1 MPKYEVP
8 LHYTVW
14 VEVEAENE
22 NDAWESA
29 GEFGSGTEFEIKT
42 KYLVKEGYPEIN
54 FIDTGTPMTIEENEN
69 A

>member
-22 NDAWESA
+22 HEAWESA

-42 KYLVKEGYPEIN
+42 KYLVKEGSPEIT
-54 FIDTGTPMTIEENEN
+54 FTDTGTPMTIEENQQ
-69 A
+69 